1 MILTHHRPPT
11 AARAPSNPHTA
22 KKPYGAAPDV
32 EYQHQHR
39 EPSGPLAKDTHRFR
53 CDPHQSHIGESFA
66 NPPIDRTTDR
76 ERGVP
81 AETSKPSRD
90 SRRDQRDHRASGENN
105 RPPEPHDHHTHHRDP
120 GAVMSSSLAR
130 TRSLRK
136 PTQGSSTDLPPT
148 TTTTSVSS
156 SSSITAARGLTSST
170 TAGAAAAP
178 SAPASTSHRPVSP
191 SRLPAPRSLAATRPT
206 TRTVSGASV
215 ASSTAAAAAAT
226 TASEAPKKKR
236 PNPLSSL
243 LSRSSSTRQPASATT
258 STSTRQRD
266 VAAGAG
272 AGGGGPAGSGPAS
285 APLGRTSALSGLA
298 RTSSTREPG
307 PTRTRYPANASTSS
321 LSLVSSSNAA
331 TARTGAGSGPST
343 PTTARPTTSGGLPSS
358 RRAGAP
364 TTTSTGAAATA
375 AGAGSPTKGH
385 ARARSVATLNNSTVL
400 RPPSQTSSTGAAGAA
415 PRSRPTSLYGAPPT
429 SSYPSST
436 ASTTTRPR
444 PPSATDRLS
453 SKPSVSSLSSA
464 TTTTSTR
471 TARAGSTT
479 TAPARQPLK
488 QPHKPPSSQS
498 QQASQPPHLAARQQA
513 QQRHPSPTS
522 PPRTTKPALR
532 PAFSTLQQ
540 HYSPAKSLAPKPLTA
555 TYLAAPSPSK
565 LPANIALTAET
576 ARLQTE
582 LLQLHL
588 LHRDLPQVTSQWH
601 ASARSQLAA
610 RHADLAASARS
621 LATLESDA
629 AERRNLAALH
639 SWGASAGKSG
649 KAVTSSLPLEDRIQ
663 RLDALLTSLWSLD
676 SPGGKYH
683 RLVRAFERWA
693 ATLADLEAARAR
705 AEDAADPSAL
715 LDDNADVR
723 FGGGL
728 DARWKDDAAALV
740 RRLEGWDAQLRELE
754 YSGDD
759 DEDVAAGTGTTTQAS
774 SLKRMLDGCSSLV
787 RDMLD
792 ELAVMEDIEA
802 ATVERENEWIKKM
815 NREGDDGRGR
825 DAQRAGAIWRV
836 I

>member
-1 MILTHHRPPT
+1 
-11 AARAPSNPHTA
+11 
-22 KKPYGAAPDV
+22 
-32 EYQHQHR
+32 
-39 EPSGPLAKDTHRFR
+39 
-53 CDPHQSHIGESFA
+53 
-66 NPPIDRTTDR
+66 
-76 ERGVP
+76 
-81 AETSKPSRD
+81 
-90 SRRDQRDHRASGENN
+90 
-105 RPPEPHDHHTHHRDP
+105 
-120 GAVMSSSLAR
+120 MSSSLAR

-148 TTTTSVSS
+148 TATSVSS
-156 SSSITAARGLTSST
+156 SASITAARGPASST
-170 TAGAAAAP
+170 TGGAAAAP
-178 SAPASTSHRPVSP
+178 SASASTSHRPVSP

-206 TRTVSGASV
+206 TRTVSGVSV
-215 ASSTAAAAAAT
+215 ASSTAAAAT

-243 LSRSSSTRQPASATT
+243 LSRSSSTRQPASVTT
-258 STSTRQRD
+258 SISTRQRD
-266 VAAGAG
+266 VVAGAG
-272 AGGGGPAGSGPAS
+272 AGGGLASSGPIS
-285 APLGRTSALSGLA
+285 APLSRTSALSGLT
-298 RTSSTREPG
+298 RTTSTREPG
-307 PTRTRYPANASTSS
+307 LTRTRYPANASTSN

-331 TARTGAGSGPST
+331 AGRTGAGSGPST

-375 AGAGSPTKGH
+375 VGAGSPTKGH

-400 RPPSQTSSTGAAGAA
+400 RPPSQTSSTGATGAA

-479 TAPARQPLK
+479 TAPTRQPLK
-488 QPHKPPSSQS
+488 QPQKPPPSH
-498 QQASQPPHLAARQQA
+498 QAATTAPPHLARQQA
-513 QQRHPSPTS
+513 QQRQPSPTS
-522 PPRTTKPALR
+522 PPRTTKPVLR

-576 ARLQTE
+576 SRLQTE

-601 ASARSQLAA
+601 ASARSKLAA

-621 LATLESDA
+621 LAALESDA
-629 AERRNLAALH
+629 AERRNLAALS
-639 SWGASAGKSG
+639 SWGASTGKSG

-676 SPGGKYH
+676 DPGGKHH

-693 ATLADLEAARAR
+693 SSLADLEAARAR
-705 AEDAADPSAL
+705 AEDGADPSAL

-754 YSGDD
+754 YRGDD
-759 DEDVAAGTGTTTQAS
+759 DEDAAYSTTTTQAS

-802 ATVERENEWIKKM
+802 AAVQRENEWIKKM

-825 DAQRAGAIWRV
+825 DTQRAGAIWRV

>member
-1 MILTHHRPPT
+1 
-11 AARAPSNPHTA
+11 
-22 KKPYGAAPDV
+22 
-32 EYQHQHR
+32 
-39 EPSGPLAKDTHRFR
+39 
-53 CDPHQSHIGESFA
+53 
-66 NPPIDRTTDR
+66 
-76 ERGVP
+76 
-81 AETSKPSRD
+81 
-90 SRRDQRDHRASGENN
+90 
-105 RPPEPHDHHTHHRDP
+105 
-120 GAVMSSSLAR
+120 MSSSLAR

-148 TTTTSVSS
+148 TTTISVSS
-156 SSSITAARGLTSST
+156 SASITAARGPASST
-170 TAGAAAAP
+170 AGGGGGGGGGP
-178 SAPASTSHRPVSP
+178 SA
-191 SRLPAPRSLAATRPT
+191 SLAATRPT
-206 TRTVSGASV
+206 TRTVSGASIV
-215 ASSTAAAAAAT
+215 NSTVTAT

-272 AGGGGPAGSGPAS
+272 GGGGSTSSGPTS
-285 APLGRTSALSGLA
+285 APLSRTSALSGLT

-307 PTRTRYPANASTSS
+307 LTRTRYPANASTSN
-321 LSLVSSSNAA
+321 LSLVSSSTA
-331 TARTGAGSGPST
+331 TAAGRTAAGSGPST

-358 RRAGAP
+358 RRAGVTA
-364 TTTSTGAAATA
+364 TTSTA

-385 ARARSVATLNNSTVL
+385 ARAKSVATLNNTTVL
-400 RPPSQTSSTGAAGAA
+400 RPPSQTSSSGAAGPA

-436 ASTTTRPR
+436 ASTTTRSR

-453 SKPSVSSLSSA
+453 SKPSVSSLSST

-479 TAPARQPLK
+479 TAPPPPRQPLK
-488 QPHKPPSSQS
+488 QPQKPPPSH
-498 QQASQPPHLAARQQA
+498 QAAPPHLARQQA

-522 PPRTTKPALR
+522 PPRTTKPVLR

-576 ARLQTE
+576 SRLQTE

-601 ASARSQLAA
+601 ASARSKLAA

-621 LATLESDA
+621 LVTLESDA
-629 AERRNLAALH
+629 AERRNLAALQ
-639 SWGASAGKSG
+639 SWGATPSTGG
-649 KAVTSSLPLEDRIQ
+649 RPTSSSSSPLPLEDRIQ

-676 SPGGKYH
+676 SPGGKHH
-683 RLVRAFERWA
+683 RLVRTFERWA
-693 ATLADLEAARAR
+693 SSLADLEAARAR
-705 AEDAADPSAL
+705 AEDGADPSAL
-715 LDDNADVR
+715 LDDSADVR

-728 DARWKDDAAALV
+728 DARWKEEAAALV

-754 YSGDD
+754 YGGDD
-759 DEDVAAGTGTTTQAS
+759 DEDAAAGAGAGTDATAQAS

-802 ATVERENEWIKKM
+802 AAVERENEWIKKM

-825 DAQRAGAIWRV
+825 DTQRAGAIWRV

>member
-1 MILTHHRPPT
+1 
-11 AARAPSNPHTA
+11 
-22 KKPYGAAPDV
+22 
-32 EYQHQHR
+32 
-39 EPSGPLAKDTHRFR
+39 
-53 CDPHQSHIGESFA
+53 
-66 NPPIDRTTDR
+66 
-76 ERGVP
+76 
-81 AETSKPSRD
+81 
-90 SRRDQRDHRASGENN
+90 
-105 RPPEPHDHHTHHRDP
+105 
-120 GAVMSSSLAR
+120 MSSSLAR

-156 SSSITAARGLTSST
+156 SASITAARGPASST
-170 TAGAAAAP
+170 TGAAAP
-178 SAPASTSHRPVSP
+178 SASTSHRPVSP

-215 ASSTAAAAAAT
+215 ASSTAAAAT

-272 AGGGGPAGSGPAS
+272 AGGGSASSGPTS
-285 APLGRTSALSGLA
+285 APLSRTSALSGLT

-307 PTRTRYPANASTSS
+307 LSRTRYPANASTSN

-331 TARTGAGSGPST
+331 AARAGAGSGPST

-364 TTTSTGAAATA
+364 ATTSTTTTAAAAT
-375 AGAGSPTKGH
+375 GSPTKGH
-385 ARARSVATLNNSTVL
+385 ARARSVATLNSSTVL
-400 RPPSQTSSTGAAGAA
+400 RPLSQTSSTGAAAA

-429 SSYPSST
+429 SSYTNSS

-479 TAPARQPLK
+479 TAPPRLSLK
-488 QPHKPPSSQS
+488 QPHKPPSQS

-522 PPRTTKPALR
+522 PPRTTKPVLR

-601 ASARSQLAA
+601 ATARSKLAA
-610 RHADLAASARS
+610 RHADLAASARG

-629 AERRNLAALH
+629 AEHRNIAALRN
-639 SWGASAGKSG
+639 WGATPSTGGK
-649 KAVTSSLPLEDRIQ
+649 TSFLPLEDRIQ

-676 SPGGKYH
+676 SPGGKHH

-693 ATLADLEAARAR
+693 SSLADLEAARAR
-705 AEDAADPSAL
+705 AEDGADPSAL

-754 YSGDD
+754 YRGDD
-759 DEDVAAGTGTTTQAS
+759 DEDVAAGAGTDTTTQAS
-774 SLKRMLDGCSSLV
+774 SLKRMLDGCASLV
-787 RDMLD
+787 KDMLD

-802 ATVERENEWIKKM
+802 AAVERENEWIKRM

-825 DAQRAGAIWRV
+825 DTQRAGAIWRV

>member
-1 MILTHHRPPT
+1 
-11 AARAPSNPHTA
+11 
-22 KKPYGAAPDV
+22 
-32 EYQHQHR
+32 
-39 EPSGPLAKDTHRFR
+39 
-53 CDPHQSHIGESFA
+53 
-66 NPPIDRTTDR
+66 
-76 ERGVP
+76 
-81 AETSKPSRD
+81 
-90 SRRDQRDHRASGENN
+90 
-105 RPPEPHDHHTHHRDP
+105 
-120 GAVMSSSLAR
+120 MSSSLAR

-148 TTTTSVSS
+148 TATSVSS
-156 SSSITAARGLTSST
+156 SASITAARGPASST
-170 TAGAAAAP
+170 TGGAAAAP
-178 SAPASTSHRPVSP
+178 SASASTSHRPVSP

-215 ASSTAAAAAAT
+215 ASSTAAAAT

-243 LSRSSSTRQPASATT
+243 LSRSSSTRQPASVTT
-258 STSTRQRD
+258 SISTRQRD
-266 VAAGAG
+266 VVAGAG
-272 AGGGGPAGSGPAS
+272 AGGGLASSGPIS
-285 APLGRTSALSGLA
+285 APLSRTSALSGLT
-298 RTSSTREPG
+298 RTTSTREPG
-307 PTRTRYPANASTSS
+307 LTRTRYPANASTSN
-321 LSLVSSSNAA
+321 LSLVSETDDLGRSTILETRRCTNDDFDRSSSNSGRSWESNKGPR
-331 TARTGAGSGPST
+331 ARKERRDPEQQHRPPTPKPDVVYRGHWRRTEITPDVPIRRTSDVFLPILDSIHDHKTPSPLSNRPPLLET
-343 PTTARPTTSGGLPSS
+343 VPTTA
-358 RRAGAP
+358 
-364 TTTSTGAAATA
+364 
-375 AGAGSPTKGH
+375 
-385 ARARSVATLNNSTVL
+385 
-400 RPPSQTSSTGAAGAA
+400 
-415 PRSRPTSLYGAPPT
+415 
-429 SSYPSST
+429 
-436 ASTTTRPR
+436 
-444 PPSATDRLS
+444 
-453 SKPSVSSLSSA
+453 
-464 TTTTSTR
+464 
-471 TARAGSTT
+471 
-479 TAPARQPLK
+479 
-488 QPHKPPSSQS
+488 
-498 QQASQPPHLAARQQA
+498 PPHLARQQA

-522 PPRTTKPALR
+522 PPRTTKPVLR

-576 ARLQTE
+576 SRLQTE

-601 ASARSQLAA
+601 ASARSKLAA

-621 LATLESDA
+621 LAALESDA
-629 AERRNLAALH
+629 AERRNLAALS

-649 KAVTSSLPLEDRIQ
+649 KAVTSSLPLEDRVQ

-676 SPGGKYH
+676 DPGGKHH

-693 ATLADLEAARAR
+693 SSLADLEAARAR
-705 AEDAADPSAL
+705 AEDGADPSAL

-754 YSGDD
+754 YRGDD
-759 DEDVAAGTGTTTQAS
+759 DEDAAASTTTTQAS

-792 ELAVMEDIEA
+792 ELAVMEEIEA
-802 ATVERENEWIKKM
+802 AAVERENEWIKKM

-825 DAQRAGAIWRV
+825 DTQRAGAIWRV

>member
-1 MILTHHRPPT
+1 
-11 AARAPSNPHTA
+11 
-22 KKPYGAAPDV
+22 
-32 EYQHQHR
+32 
-39 EPSGPLAKDTHRFR
+39 
-53 CDPHQSHIGESFA
+53 
-66 NPPIDRTTDR
+66 
-76 ERGVP
+76 
-81 AETSKPSRD
+81 
-90 SRRDQRDHRASGENN
+90 
-105 RPPEPHDHHTHHRDP
+105 
-120 GAVMSSSLAR
+120 MSSSLAR

-148 TTTTSVSS
+148 TTTISS
-156 SSSITAARGLTSST
+156 SSSASITAARGPASST
-170 TAGAAAAP
+170 AGGGGGGGGGGAP
-178 SAPASTSHRPVSP
+178 SASAPASHRPVSP

-206 TRTVSGASV
+206 TRTVSGASIV
-215 ASSTAAAAAAT
+215 NSTVTAT

-266 VAAGAG
+266 VTAG
-272 AGGGGPAGSGPAS
+272 AGGGGGSTSSGPTS
-285 APLGRTSALSGLA
+285 APLSRTSALSGLT

-307 PTRTRYPANASTSS
+307 LTRTRYPANASTSN
-321 LSLVSSSNAA
+321 LSLVSSSNA
-331 TARTGAGSGPST
+331 TAAGRTGAGSGPST

-358 RRAGAP
+358 RRAGVTA
-364 TTTSTGAAATA
+364 TTSTA

-385 ARARSVATLNNSTVL
+385 ARAKSVATLNNTTVL
-400 RPPSQTSSTGAAGAA
+400 RPPSQLSSSGAAGPA

-453 SKPSVSSLSSA
+453 SKPSVSSLSST

-479 TAPARQPLK
+479 TAPPPPPRQPLK
-488 QPHKPPSSQS
+488 QPQKPPQS
-498 QQASQPPHLAARQQA
+498 HQAAPPHLARQQA

-522 PPRTTKPALR
+522 PPRTTKPVLR

-576 ARLQTE
+576 SRLQTE

-601 ASARSQLAA
+601 ASARSKLAA

-629 AERRNLAALH
+629 AERRNLAALQ
-639 SWGASAGKSG
+639 SWGATPSTGG
-649 KAVTSSLPLEDRIQ
+649 RPTSSSPSPLPLEDRIQ

-676 SPGGKYH
+676 SPGGKHH
-683 RLVRAFERWA
+683 RLVRTFERWA
-693 ATLADLEAARAR
+693 SSLADLEAARAR
-705 AEDAADPSAL
+705 AEDGADPSAL

-728 DARWKDDAAALV
+728 DARWKEEAAALV

-754 YSGDD
+754 YGGDD
-759 DEDVAAGTGTTTQAS
+759 DEDAAAGAGAGAGTDTTAQAS

-802 ATVERENEWIKKM
+802 AAVERENEWIKKM

-825 DAQRAGAIWRV
+825 DTQRAGAIWRV